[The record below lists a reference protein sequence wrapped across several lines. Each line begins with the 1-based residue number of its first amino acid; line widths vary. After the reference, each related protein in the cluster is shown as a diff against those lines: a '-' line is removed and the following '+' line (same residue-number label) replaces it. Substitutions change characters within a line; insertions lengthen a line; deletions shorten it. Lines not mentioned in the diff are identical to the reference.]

1 MQSTTELADVVKYR
15 FDATVQASDGE
26 AGRLVA
32 VVVDAGQRCVLAVG
46 VKVGF
51 LVGATYYVP
60 AENVLS
66 GDEDQVT
73 LAIPLDEIK
82 QSPRTA
88 PSGAA
93 LTSGALITS
102 GGKSLGRLAQVTV
115 TTADQVLLTIV
126 LDRGGRGEAL
136 ISASQV
142 TGVSTKQIQIELSG
156 ATVDKLVSFRRDHDL
171 YDDVYNTLF
180 DYGPLRIDLP
190 GMTIRVVDG
199 AVWLFGHVSSDL
211 NQRLVSDLL
220 QGIAGVASIHNQLVT
235 DTDLAAL
242 VSRALSRDPRTAGE
256 MIGVYPMLGEIRLRG
271 SVRTAEA
278 RAAANEIALAVHG
291 VKSVSNDLHVDPHAR
306 VVPVMAGITNEEDM
320 VPGGA

>member
-15 FDATVQASDGE
+15 FDATIQASDGE
-26 AGRLVA
+26 AGRLAA
-32 VVVDAGQRCVLAVG
+32 VIVDAGKRCVLAVG

-60 AENVLS
+60 VENVL
-66 GDEDQVT
+66 GGKEDQLS

-82 QSPRTA
+82 QSPRA
-88 PSGAA
+88 VPSGAA
-93 LTSGALITS
+93 LTTGTVITS
-102 GGKSLGRLAQVTV
+102 GGKSLGKLAQLTA
-115 TTADQVLLTIV
+115 TTDEQAVQTIV
-126 LDRGGRGEAL
+126 LDRGVHGEAL

-156 ATVDKLVSFRRDHDL
+156 AAADKLTPFRRDSDL
-171 YDDVYNTLF
+171 YDEVYHTLF
-180 DYGPLRIDLP
+180 DYGPLRIDLA
-190 GMTIRVVDG
+190 GMNIRVVDG

-211 NQRLVSDLL
+211 NQRLASDLL
-220 QGIAGVASIHNQLVT
+220 QGITGVASIHNQLVT
-235 DTDLAAL
+235 DTDLAAQ
-242 VSRALSRDPRTAGE
+242 VSRALARDPRTAGE
-256 MIGVYPMLGEIRLRG
+256 MIGVYPLLGEVRLRG

-278 RAAANEIALAVHG
+278 RAAAGEIAQATPG
-291 VKSVSNDLHVDPHAR
+291 VKSVANDLRVDPNVR